1 MAYNNNQTQR
11 KTKMKTTILFLV
23 LFTFTLSLTAQEI
36 KVPVK
41 VKDAFTKLYP
51 KATGLTWGKEG
62 KDEFEAEFK
71 DQGKSI
77 SVVMNAEG
85 KLIETE
91 TVIPK
96 TDLPKGVAEY
106 VAKKYEGYSIT
117 DAAKIVD
124 AKNNITFEAE
134 ISKGKVKKDVM
145 FTKDG
150 KPVVKKES
158 KSEKEEKG
166 EKEED
171 EEKD

>member
-1 MAYNNNQTQR
+1 MIMAYNNNQPQR
-11 KTKMKTTILFLV
+11 KTKMKTTIVLLV
-23 LFTFTLSLTAQEI
+23 LFTFTLSLTAQET

-51 KATGLTWGKEG
+51 KATELKWGKEG
-62 KDEFEAEFK
+62 KNEFEAEFK

-124 AKNNITFEAE
+124 AKKNITFEAE

-145 FTKDG
+145 FTKEG

-158 KSEKEEKG
+158 KSEKDEKG
-166 EKEED
+166 EED
-171 EEKD
+171 EKD